1 MSMAVI
7 SGRVGICN
15 KNLADFLS
23 APDHFDILCN
33 QSVKTKKNAV
43 IMKLKAIRKHLH
55 NFQ

>member
-23 APDHFDILCN
+23 APDHFDILYN
-33 QSVKTKKNAV
+33 QSVKTKKT
-43 IMKLKAIRKHLH
+43 LS
-55 NFQ
+55 